1 LEALCADEAAAAQQV
16 SAALMTLQDV
26 QEAAAGM

>member
-16 SAALMTLQDV
+16 QAAVRTLADV
-26 QEAAAGM
+26 QQEVYGR